1 MTNLLL
7 LYCLRLLGQSAS
19 PDLGLLQAEPRLQP
33 SQSKFSGYVAV
44 PSPRQKRN
52 FGDSIAAGVIFH
64 LYVRV
69 SGALRPGTKMVLQ
82 FEIIENFFLKNCGF
96 YLFYILKDFLI
107 TDLWSALLL
116 Q

>member
-82 FEIIENFFLKNCGF
+82 FEIIEKNFF
-96 YLFYILKDFLI
+96 
-107 TDLWSALLL
+107 
-116 Q
+116 